1 MASSGAANSPRT
13 ALLYSLGPP
22 PPNRFIP
29 VQSSND
35 QSSYPWTDRWAQMAL
50 ASELGTNQSVLV
62 ALSGGADSV
71 YLLNLVARAVPRPR
85 ILAMHVEHGLRGE
98 ESREDS
104 IFCARLCARLG
115 VPFARTHID
124 LDPNDSNLEAKARQ
138 LRYAALAKEAR
149 EAGINVILTG
159 HHDDDALETLLM
171 RMMRGS
177 ELAGLTGPKARFTL
191 AGEPKIDVV
200 RPLGALRREEVRQIL
215 RRENFAWRDDSSNFG
230 EQFTRSR
237 VRQGLLP
244 EIAETPGGMDG
255 LRAFAQAVEGLE
267 AELAERTL
275 HLSWSPLPGTEALGR
290 QNLQGGVIS
299 RQDLTRLAAP
309 LQRRALWR
317 LIHEGTG
324 KPAGKTVLALI
335 ESDLKEGRNIRRN
348 LPGDWQLILRKDQI
362 QLCPPGQSGPQ
373 GQGSPDQETVRL
385 DTPGGTTLQIPGR
398 ILLPGGAELIAE
410 KIEAQAGSGFSTDP
424 NVVEMDAQDLPS
436 SLRVRLPQPGDRFH
450 PLGGPGSKELSR
462 FLAGAGVHRD
472 ARSQLPIVF
481 AEDELVWVPG
491 VRPCESRRIRSN
503 TTTRVR
509 LTLKPVQA

>member
-1 MASSGAANSPRT
+1 M
-13 ALLYSLGPP
+13 
-22 PPNRFIP
+22 
-29 VQSSND
+29 QSSNK
-35 QSSYPWTDRWAQMAL
+35 QSSYPWADRWAQMAL
-50 ASELGTNQSVLV
+50 ASELGPNQSVLV

-71 YLLNLVARAVPRPR
+71 FLLNLLARAVPRPR

-104 IFCARLCARLG
+104 VFCARLCAKLG

-124 LDPNDSNLEAKARQ
+124 LDPEDSNLEAKARK

-149 EAGINVILTG
+149 DAGISVILTG

-177 ELAGLTGPKARFTL
+177 ELAGLTGPKARFAL
-191 AGEPKIDVV
+191 AGEPTIEVV
-200 RPLGALRREEVRQIL
+200 RPLGALRREEVRSIL
-215 RRENFAWRDDSSNFG
+215 RSEQIQWRDDSSNIG
-230 EQFTRSR
+230 ERFTRSR

-244 EIAETPGGMDG
+244 QIAETPGGMDG
-255 LRAFAQAVEGLE
+255 LRAFANAVEGLE
-267 AELAERTL
+267 EELAERTL

-290 QNLQGGVIS
+290 HNLQGGLLS
-299 RQDLTRLAAP
+299 RSELTRLAGP

-335 ESDLKEGRNIRRN
+335 QDDLEKGRNIRRN
-348 LPGDWQLILRKDQI
+348 LPGDWQLILRTDEI

-373 GQGSPDQETVRL
+373 G
-385 DTPGGTTLQIPGR
+385 GTTPDETSIALDSQDGSVLSIPGR
-398 ILLPGGAELIAE
+398 MVLPGGAELIAE
-410 KIEAQAGSGFSTDP
+410 KVEAQPGAGFSTDP
-424 NVVEMDAQDLPS
+424 NVVEMDAQDLPE

-462 FLAGAGVHRD
+462 FLANAGVHRD
-472 ARSQLPIVF
+472 ARTQIPVVF
-481 AEDELVWVPG
+481 AQDELVWVPG
-491 VRPCESRRIRSN
+491 VRPCESRRIRSS
-503 TTTRVR
+503 TISRIR

>member
-1 MASSGAANSPRT
+1 
-13 ALLYSLGPP
+13 
-22 PPNRFIP
+22 
-29 VQSSND
+29 
-35 QSSYPWTDRWAQMAL
+35 MAL
-50 ASELGTNQSVLV
+50 ASELGPNQAVLI

-71 YLLNLVARAVPRPR
+71 FLLNLVARAVPRPR

-115 VPFARTHID
+115 VPFARTHIE
-124 LDPNDSNLEAKARQ
+124 LDPEDSNLEAKARK
-138 LRYAALAKEAR
+138 LRYGALGKEAR

-177 ELAGLTGPKARFTL
+177 ELAGLTGPKARFAL
-191 AGEPKIDVV
+191 AGEPKIEVV

-215 RRENFAWRDDSSNFG
+215 RREGVAWRDDSSNAG
-230 EQFTRSR
+230 DQFTRSR

-244 EIAETPGGMDG
+244 EFAGTPGGMDG
-255 LRAFAQAVEGLE
+255 LRAFAKAVEGLE
-267 AELAERTL
+267 EELAERTL

-290 QNLQGGVIS
+290 HNLQGGVIA
-299 RQDLTRLAAP
+299 RKDLTRLAGP

-335 ESDLKEGRNIRRN
+335 QSDLEEGRNIRRN
-348 LPGDWQLILRKDQI
+348 LPGDWQLILRSSEV
-362 QLCPPGQSGPQ
+362 QLCPPGHTGPQ
-373 GQGSPDQETVRL
+373 GGRAPE
-385 DTPGGTTLQIPGR
+385 DTSISLEGDSGGTLNIPGR
-398 ILLPGGAELIAE
+398 LVLPGGAELIAE
-410 KIEAQAGSGFSTDP
+410 KVDSQPGDGYSTDP
-424 NVVEMDAQDLPS
+424 NVVELDAQDLPG

-450 PLGGPGSKELSR
+450 PIGGPGSKELSR
-462 FLAGAGVHRD
+462 FLANAGVHRD
-472 ARSQLPIVF
+472 ARSQMPVVF

-491 VRPCESRRIRSN
+491 VRPCESRRIRS
-503 TTTRVR
+503 TTTSRIR
-509 LTLKPVQA
+509 LTLKPVQG

>member
-1 MASSGAANSPRT
+1 M
-13 ALLYSLGPP
+13 
-22 PPNRFIP
+22 
-29 VQSSND
+29 QSSNK
-35 QSSYPWTDRWAQMAL
+35 QSSYPWADRWAQMAL
-50 ASELGTNQSVLV
+50 ASELGPNQSVLV

-71 YLLNLVARAVPRPR
+71 FLLNLLARAVPRPR

-104 IFCARLCARLG
+104 IFCARICAKLG

-124 LDPNDSNLEAKARQ
+124 LDPEDSNLEAKARK

-149 EAGINVILTG
+149 EAGIDVILTG

-177 ELAGLTGPKARFTL
+177 EIAGMTGPKARFAL
-191 AGEPKIDVV
+191 AGEPKIEVV
-200 RPLGALRREEVRQIL
+200 RPLGALRREEVRSIL
-215 RRENFAWRDDSSNFG
+215 RREQIQWRDDSSNIG

-244 EIAETPGGMDG
+244 QIAETPGGMDG
-255 LRAFAQAVEGLE
+255 LRAFAKAVEGLE
-267 AELAERTL
+267 EELAERTL

-290 QNLQGGVIS
+290 HNLQGGLLA
-299 RQDLTRLAAP
+299 RTDLTRLAGP

-335 ESDLKEGRNIRRN
+335 QDDLSSGRNIRRN
-348 LPGDWQLILRKDQI
+348 LPGDWQLVLRSDEI

-373 GQGSPDQETVRL
+373 GGLSPDDESIVL
-385 DTPGGTTLQIPGR
+385 DCTEGSILSVPGR
-398 ILLPGGAELIAE
+398 LILPGGAELIAE
-410 KIEAQAGSGFSTDP
+410 KVDGQPGSGFSTDP
-424 NVVEMDAQDLPS
+424 NVAEMDAQDLPG

-450 PLGGPGSKELSR
+450 ALGSPGSKELSR
-462 FLAGAGVHRD
+462 VLANEGVHRD
-472 ARSQLPIVF
+472 ARTQIPVVF

-491 VRPCESRRIRSN
+491 VRTCEGRRIRST
-503 TTTRVR
+503 TTTRIR
-509 LTLKPVQA
+509 LTLKPAKA